1 MVTAFFAFVTIG
13 LFVAIA
19 ANVLE
24 SVSSLGHAA

>member
-24 SVSSLGHAA
+24 SVSTLSHAA